1 MFFKKGEWM
10 KFLKKIP
17 LILIAI
23 AITSCATTKTAQ
35 QSSYDIESKTV
46 SIKSET
52 RGVEIPGTLVTPV
65 GEGVFPVVVIAHG
78 HGGNREENGGLTN
91 IAETLGKNGIA
102 SIRIDFPGCGES
114 SEGFELNTVSNM
126 IDDVNSAL
134 TYVTSLDSINSEK
147 IGIFG
152 YSMGG
157 RIAVKMIG
165 DDPEKF
171 TGAVL
176 LAPAADDF
184 TMINFLGGQEAW
196 DNYYK
201 EADENGSAA
210 FTTIYGQTQKLSKEF
225 FEDLTETGL
234 IEKAKAFKGKSLVIY
249 GEDDNVVSSEVSKS
263 VAEALGGKSLDVTG
277 DTHSYSFY
285 SDKPEIR
292 KSIVDGT
299 VNLFVEAL
307 K

>member
-1 MFFKKGEWM
+1 M